1 MNKDNMPAQSVS
13 NNNSPSKKP
22 KQLKDEKLA
31 AALRANL
38 RRRKLANS
46 SLNNGDDTGVA
57 HE

>member
-1 MNKDNMPAQSVS
+1 MPAQSVS